1 MPQFVDHPLPAS
13 LVLPRLQAP
22 RPRDKRLDNL
32 QRNGR
37 PKGAQDKITKDLKL
51 GLIEGA
57 VQAGFDGEGTGGLIG
72 YCKWMAM
79 FHPKAYATLLVKL
92 LPYNIHAN
100 TESQPHNHLGEHPQ
114 CAVWLPPHPGADGVC
129 AARPAFCDR
138 SRADARR
145 ARSTN
150 VRRRGTAGHSQP
162 EERDKRIGAK
172 AGGLSCRLTAR

>member
-100 TESQPHNHLGEHPQ
+100 TESSPTITSVNILSVPSGCHLTQEQMECARQGQPFAIDHEPTPDEPEVQTSEEEELRVIANLKSEINELAQKLG
-114 CAVWLPPHPGADGVC
+114 VSV
-129 AARPAFCDR
+129 
-138 SRADARR
+138 
-145 ARSTN
+145 
-150 VRRRGTAGHSQP
+150 VV
-162 EERDKRIGAK
+162 
-172 AGGLSCRLTAR
+172 